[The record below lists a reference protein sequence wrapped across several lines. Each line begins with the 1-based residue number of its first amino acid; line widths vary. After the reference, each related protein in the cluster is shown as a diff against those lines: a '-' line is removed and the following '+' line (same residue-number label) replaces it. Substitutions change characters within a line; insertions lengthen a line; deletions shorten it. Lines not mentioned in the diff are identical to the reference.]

1 MCAQKKQQHKTKTL
15 NSKQQT
21 VNGQRTNIF
30 RHWHRRCQIY
40 DLCALLHFYL
50 RSENITYDKYVG
62 VYACLCVCTCVSACV
77 CLLVNAHKVSWLAR
91 IASNCSC
98 CSRVAALTANVAA
111 PLSGDSDSDSAA
123 SVGVTGSD
131 SDSDVNCAAGL
142 GDATRIKN
150 ENQIDDTHRKRR
162 WRAWVSQRGGG
173 EEQAVCVCR
182 CSCSNCGRVRGR
194 GCLVLVSANATQTK
208 RFALPRL
215 ASATAAASFCG
226 NAAMLPELN
235 LKQKPKPKTEN

>member
-1 MCAQKKQQHKTKTL
+1 MSDKCVCAEETAAQNKNT
-15 NSKQQT
+15 KQQT

-111 PLSGDSDSDSAA
+111 PLSGDSDSAA

-162 WRAWVSQRGGG
+162 WRAWVSQKGGG
-173 EEQAVCVCR
+173 GGGASSVCV
-182 CSCSNCGRVRGR
+182 
-194 GCLVLVSANATQTK
+194 
-208 RFALPRL
+208 
-215 ASATAAASFCG
+215 
-226 NAAMLPELN
+226 
-235 LKQKPKPKTEN
+235 